1 MLVEIKWFA
10 VAAILLVTLAG
21 GYWPLAKRDI
31 ARRPGG
37 FSTGQAF
44 AAGVFLALALFMMF
58 PAALHLFAVA
68 FPAIHYPLAALGALA
83 AFLGLLLLEHRHAE
97 EEDAAREAVEK
108 TGGAA
113 GTAGEVELSSPEF
126 PIIMTVMIAIP
137 SFLLGAA
144 LGVGD
149 DTGSVVMILV
159 AILAHKGT
167 AAFALVLNLVRSTLS
182 PGMVYGV
189 FSLFVIATP
198 LGIGVGEEIEEHL
211 LGPGVVIT
219 KAVILSLASGT
230 FLYLATVHGLRHS
243 AMIRSCAT
251 HKGFAAFIFGLALTA
266 LARAFLG

>member
-10 VAAILLVTLAG
+10 VAAILLVALAG
-21 GYWPLAKRDI
+21 GYWPLARRHM
-31 ARRPGG
+31 ARQPGG
-37 FSTGQAF
+37 FPLGQAF

-97 EEDAAREAVEK
+97 EEDAAREA
-108 TGGAA
+108 TGR
-113 GTAGEVELSSPEF
+113 TTGEVELSSPEF

-167 AAFALVLNLVRSTLS
+167 AAFALALNLVRSTLS
-182 PGMVYGV
+182 PGLVYGV
-189 FSLFVIATP
+189 FALFVIATP

-211 LGPGVVIT
+211 LGPGVILA